1 MAGELE
7 RRVEVAEV
15 VDRLSDGDLDG
26 RERGRLLAHLTR
38 LIAGGVRA
46 AGARAAMSGR
56 YLTDLVTQV
65 APSVVV
71 RDLATLRADHG
82 GLSGD
87 ELADAL
93 VRQAARATAGVGA
106 AGGALAAVQHAA
118 PPSLVVA
125 PVQLAAE
132 TVAVVVTELKLV
144 AELHVAYGRAPVA
157 AGAGA
162 RGGLPARL
170 GDPDARRPDGHR
182 PRPRDRPRR
191 RRPPAAAPPGGP
203 PPGPQR
209 HHDGAVPRRRARRRR
224 AQPAG
229 DAGSGRAAA
238 EGPAPA
244 LTERPGRRCTSSAAA
259 PKTSTSNTS
268 VRSIAHW

>member
-26 RERGRLLAHLTR
+26 RERGRLLARLTR
-38 LIAGGVRA
+38 LLTGGVRA
-46 AGARAAMSGR
+46 AGARAALSGR
-56 YLTDLVTQV
+56 YLADLVTQV

-71 RDLATLRADHG
+71 RDLAALRADHG
-82 GLSGD
+82 GLSGE

-93 VRQAARATAGVGA
+93 VRQATLATAGVGA

-157 AGAGA
+157 PGPELAAAYLHAWATRTPADPSGDVPDLGTVLGAAARQQLRRRVARRLARNATTMAPFLTGALAGAELNRRETRA
-162 RGGLPARL
+162 LAEQLRRGL
-170 GDPDARRPDGHR
+170 
-182 PRPRDRPRR
+182 RR
-191 RRPPAAAPPGGP
+191 RR
-203 PPGPQR
+203 
-209 HHDGAVPRRRARRRR
+209 
-224 AQPAG
+224 
-229 DAGSGRAAA
+229 
-238 EGPAPA
+238 
-244 LTERPGRRCTSSAAA
+244 
-259 PKTSTSNTS
+259 
-268 VRSIAHW
+268 